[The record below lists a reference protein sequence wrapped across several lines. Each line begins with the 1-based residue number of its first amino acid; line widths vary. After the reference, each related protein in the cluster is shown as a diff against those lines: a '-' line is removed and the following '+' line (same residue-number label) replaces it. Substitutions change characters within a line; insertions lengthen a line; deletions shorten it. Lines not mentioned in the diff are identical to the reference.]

1 MLDQLKTK
9 LFIYEEARKIQ
20 SDALRKLQT
29 LDLDSNVVLQDLE
42 QQVGDEIL
50 RLRTRIR
57 QTKSLIYKVSK
68 AEGHFNADDNT
79 SEASATTGDESQG

>member
-68 AEGHFNADDNT
+68 AEKHFNADDNT
-79 SEASATTGDESQG
+79 SETSATTGDESQG